1 MSESKNLSD
10 MAPKRRRMM
19 DMVMALGGLK
29 EEAVI
34 PLSKVSEEI
43 ATLKSELDPL
53 AAEILAFP
61 DAYFKQFL
69 DTSEK
74 SDIISQ
80 ISDKGLLRQA
90 ATHLQEAVSIRDTEG
105 TRGLLNSISSTLE
118 VLEATDEIE
127 DTATVDIESVLSPV
141 SDLIT
146 QIEDTITEYETAG
159 EAAAESA
166 QSELKLLVGSISE
179 AISGISDDV
188 TSALD
193 TLQKLGTKTRYGPF
207 LRTSA
212 QVKRGIREGRIDEA
226 RAFQLVS
233 ENILTELRR
242 GVIMFILSKMGSRT
256 VLEISRLMETQSSDI
271 QAAIVSMIQR
281 GEVEMVALE
290 ADAPVFSRVLES
302 VPGSTLVFKRVLQQ
316 LNGIGKS
323 LENDVQVS
331 VDKSV
336 QRMEPLL
343 GRLQKLGQYDE
354 ASLAEPMNNLR
365 ETVDQA
371 TEAVLKSKPAGS
383 SEDLRLLVS
392 AGLEA
397 FARFRL
403 KIALEKGPSLVS
415 GTNVYGEKLD
425 PEVYE
430 RMMSSYLDNELERG
444 TILILIRELGAMTT
458 KDLAEKTNIPKDRIL
473 QHLLRMK
480 RDELLTLAGESHGYI
495 LYDVPRTPT
504 EAELAIET
512 ASSLALQLTEA
523 SSGLESLLQD
533 LKAEDIGKVVNALET
548 LSKGRD
554 KLIKLTIEGAVVGEK
569 LLMGI
574 EEKIRSAVS
583 LSYRTRAK
591 LPSTRPKVTLDELAE
606 VDVPSVLDEYR
617 AMMGY
622 APLLGFGTI
631 EWNVSKCLGCKS
643 CEIACPEDAIEL
655 KPVMEISK
663 IFDISDEALDDLPVN
678 RSLFYKT
685 VKGLATEKPKKDIVL
700 TDESPGFGKVEV
712 DLWLC
717 VACRTCVRR
726 CPGPGEGALELEL
739 KWSLPEVVRQITSQ
753 TDT

>member
-1 MSESKNLSD
+1 MSESKSLSD

-19 DMVMALGGLK
+19 DMVLALGGLK

-43 ATLKSELDPL
+43 ANLKSELEPL

-61 DAYFKQFL
+61 NAYFEQFL
-69 DTSEK
+69 ETTEK
-74 SDIISQ
+74 SDIVSRIT
-80 ISDKGLLRQA
+80 DKGLLKQA
-90 ATHLQEAVSIRDTEG
+90 STHLQEAVSLRDTGG
-105 TRGLLNSISSTLE
+105 TRGLLNLINNALE

-127 DTATVDIESVLSPV
+127 DTIAVDIESVLSPV
-141 SDLIT
+141 SDLVT
-146 QIEDTITEYETAG
+146 QIEDAVTEYEAAA

-166 QSELKLLVGSISE
+166 RSELKSLVASISE
-179 AISGISDDV
+179 AVSVIQDDV

-193 TLQKLGTKTRYGPF
+193 ALQKLGTKTRYGPF

-212 QVKRGIREGRIDEA
+212 QVKRGIREGRIDKE
-226 RAFQLVS
+226 RALGLVS
-233 ENILTELRR
+233 ENILIELRR

-256 VLEISRLMETQSSDI
+256 VLEISKLMESHSSDI
-271 QAAIVSMIQR
+271 QIAIVSMIQR
-281 GEVEMVALE
+281 SEVEMVGLDG
-290 ADAPVFSRVLES
+290 DAPVFSRVLES
-302 VPGSTLVFKRVLQQ
+302 MPDSTLVFKRILQQ

-323 LENDVQVS
+323 LEGDVQAS
-331 VDKSV
+331 VNQSI

-354 ASLAEPMNNLR
+354 TILAEPMNILR

-371 TEAVLKSKPAGS
+371 TEAVLQSKPADS

-403 KIALEKGPSLVS
+403 KITLEKGPNLVS

-430 RMMSSYLDNELERG
+430 KMMSSYLDNELERG
-444 TILILIRELGAMTT
+444 TILILIRELGALTA
-458 KDLAEKTNIPKDRIL
+458 KDLGEKTNIPKDRIL

-480 RDELLTLAGESHGYI
+480 RDELLTSAGESHGYL

-512 ASSLALQLTEA
+512 ASSLALQLNEA
-523 SSGLESLLQD
+523 SSALESLLQE
-533 LKAEDIGKVVNALET
+533 LKAEDIGKMVNALET

-554 KLIKLTIEGAVVGEK
+554 KLVKLTIEGNVVGEDI
-569 LLMGI
+569 LVGV

-591 LPSTRPKVTLDELAE
+591 IPSTRPKVTLDDLAE
-606 VDVPSVLDEYR
+606 VDVPSVLDEYK

-631 EWNVSKCLGCKS
+631 EWDISKCLGCKS
-643 CEIACPEDAIEL
+643 CEIVCPEDAIEL
-655 KPVMEISK
+655 KPVVEVSK
-663 IFDISDEALDDLPVN
+663 IFDIPDESLDSLPVN

-685 VKGLATEKPKKDIVL
+685 VKGLATQKPTDDIVL
-700 TDESPGFGKVEV
+700 ADDSPGFGTVEV

-726 CPGPGEGALELEL
+726 CPGPDEGALELEL

>member
-1 MSESKNLSD
+1 MSESKSLSD

-34 PLSKVSEEI
+34 PLSKVSEAM

-61 DAYFKQFL
+61 DEYFKQFL

-105 TRGLLNSISSTLE
+105 TRGLLSSISSTLE

-141 SDLIT
+141 SDSIT
-146 QIEDTITEYETAG
+146 QIEDTITEYETAA

-179 AISGISDDV
+179 TISGISEDV
-188 TSALD
+188 TSSLD

-226 RAFQLVS
+226 RALQLVS

-242 GVIMFILSKMGSRT
+242 GVIMFILSKMGSRP

-281 GEVEMVALE
+281 GEVEMVGLE

-302 VPGSTLVFKRVLQQ
+302 VPDSTLVFKRVLQQ

-323 LENDVQVS
+323 LEGDMQVS
-331 VDKSV
+331 VGKSV

-458 KDLAEKTNIPKDRIL
+458 KDLAEKTSIPKDRIL

-523 SSGLESLLQD
+523 SSDLESLLQD

-554 KLIKLTIEGAVVGEK
+554 KLIKLMIEGTVVGEK

-591 LPSTRPKVTLDELAE
+591 IPSTRPKVTLDELAE
-606 VDVPSVLDEYR
+606 VDVPSVLDEYK

-631 EWNVSKCLGCKS
+631 EWDVSKCLGCKS

-655 KPVMEISK
+655 RPVMEISK

-678 RSLFYKT
+678 KSLFYKT
-685 VKGLATEKPKKDIVL
+685 VKGLATEKPKKDIAL

>member
-1 MSESKNLSD
+1 MSESKSLSD

-118 VLEATDEIE
+118 ALKATDEIE
-127 DTATVDIESVLSPV
+127 ETATVDIESVLSPV

-146 QIEDTITEYETAG
+146 QIEGTITEYETAA

-179 AISGISDDV
+179 AISGISEDV
-188 TSALD
+188 ASALD
-193 TLQKLGTKTRYGPF
+193 ALQKLGTKTRYGPF

-323 LENDVQVS
+323 LEGDMQVS

-383 SEDLRLLVS
+383 SKDLRLLVS

-554 KLIKLTIEGAVVGEK
+554 KLIKLTIEGAVVAER

-591 LPSTRPKVTLDELAE
+591 IPSTRPKVTLDELAE
-606 VDVPSVLDEYR
+606 VDVPSVLDEYK

-631 EWNVSKCLGCKS
+631 EWDVSKCLGCKS

>member
-34 PLSKVSEEI
+34 PLSKVSEEM

-193 TLQKLGTKTRYGPF
+193 ALQKLGTKTRYGPF

-226 RAFQLVS
+226 RALQLVS

-281 GEVEMVALE
+281 GEVEMVGLE

-302 VPGSTLVFKRVLQQ
+302 VPDSTLVFKRVLQQ

-365 ETVDQA
+365 ETVNQA

-554 KLIKLTIEGAVVGEK
+554 KLIKLTIEGAVVAER

-591 LPSTRPKVTLDELAE
+591 IPSTRPKVTLDELAE
-606 VDVPSVLDEYR
+606 VDVPSVLDEYK

-631 EWNVSKCLGCKS
+631 EWDVSKCLGCKS

>member
-1 MSESKNLSD
+1 MSESKSLSD

-34 PLSKVSEEI
+34 PLSKVSGEI

-80 ISDKGLLRQA
+80 ISDRGLLRQA
-90 ATHLQEAVSIRDTEG
+90 VTHLQEAVSIRDTEG
-105 TRGLLNSISSTLE
+105 TRGLLNSISGTLE
-118 VLEATDEIE
+118 ALEATDEIE

-146 QIEDTITEYETAG
+146 QIEDTITEYETAA

-179 AISGISDDV
+179 AISGIPEDV

-193 TLQKLGTKTRYGPF
+193 ALQKLGTKTRYGPF

-212 QVKRGIREGRIDEA
+212 QVKRGIREGRIDET
-226 RAFQLVS
+226 RALQLVS

-281 GEVEMVALE
+281 GEVEMVGLE
-290 ADAPVFSRVLES
+290 EEAPVFSRVLES
-302 VPGSTLVFKRVLQQ
+302 VPDSTLMFKRVLQQ

-323 LENDVQVS
+323 LEGDAQVS
-331 VDKSV
+331 VGKSV

-343 GRLQKLGQYDE
+343 DRLQKLGQYDE
-354 ASLAEPMNNLR
+354 TSLAESMNNLR
-365 ETVDQA
+365 ETVDRA
-371 TEAVLKSKPAGS
+371 TEAVLKSKPADS

-403 KIALEKGPSLVS
+403 KITLEKGPSLVS

-444 TILILIRELGAMTT
+444 TILILIRELGAMTA
-458 KDLAEKTNIPKDRIL
+458 KDLGEKTNIPKDRIL

-480 RDELLTLAGESHGYI
+480 RDELLTSAGESHGYL

-504 EAELAIET
+504 EAELAVET
-512 ASSLALQLTEA
+512 ASSLALQLNEA
-523 SSGLESLLQD
+523 SSALESLLQE

-591 LPSTRPKVTLDELAE
+591 LPSTRPKVTLDDLAE
-606 VDVPSVLDEYR
+606 VDVPSVLDEYK

-631 EWNVSKCLGCKS
+631 EWDISKCLGCKS

-655 KPVMEISK
+655 KPVMEISR

-678 RSLFYKT
+678 KSLFYKT
-685 VKGLATEKPKKDIVL
+685 VKSLATEKPKKDIVL
-700 TDESPGFGKVEV
+700 TDDSPGFGKVEV

>member
-1 MSESKNLSD
+1 MSESKSLSD

-19 DMVMALGGLK
+19 DMVLALGGLK

-43 ATLKSELDPL
+43 SILKSELEPL
-53 AAEILAFP
+53 TAEILAFP
-61 DAYFKQFL
+61 DAYFKKFL
-69 DTSEK
+69 DASEK
-74 SDIISQ
+74 SDTISR
-80 ISDKGLLRQA
+80 ITDKGLLSQA
-90 ATHLQEAVSIRDTEG
+90 TKNLQEAVSLRDTQG
-105 TRGLLNSISSTLE
+105 TRGLLNLISSALE
-118 VLEATDEIE
+118 VLEVTDEIA

-141 SDLIT
+141 SGLIT
-146 QIEDTITEYETAG
+146 QIEEAVTEFEADAET
-159 EAAAESA
+159 AAESA
-166 QSELKLLVGSISE
+166 RSELQSLIASISE
-179 AISGISDDV
+179 AVSGIQDDV

-193 TLQKLGTKTRYGPF
+193 ALQKLGTKTRYGPF

-212 QVKRGIREGRIDEA
+212 QVKRGIREGRIDET
-226 RAFQLVS
+226 RALWLVS

-256 VLEISRLMETQSSDI
+256 VLEISRLMEARSPDI
-271 QAAIVSMIQR
+271 QTAIVSMIQR
-281 GEVEMVALE
+281 GEVEMVGLDE
-290 ADAPVFSRVLES
+290 DAPIFSRVLES
-302 VPGSTLVFKRVLQQ
+302 IPSSTLVFKRLLQQ

-323 LENDVQVS
+323 LEGDVQAS
-331 VDKSV
+331 VNQSV
-336 QRMEPLL
+336 ERMELLL

-354 ASLAEPMNNLR
+354 TSLAEPMNNLR
-365 ETVDQA
+365 ETIDHA
-371 TEAVLKSKPAGS
+371 TEAVLKSKPADS

-403 KIALEKGPSLVS
+403 KITLEKGPNLVS

-430 RMMSSYLDNELERG
+430 RMMSSYLDNEIERG
-444 TILILIRELGAMTT
+444 TILILIRELGAMTA
-458 KDLAEKTNIPKDRIL
+458 KDLGEKTNIPKDRIL

-480 RDELLTLAGESHGYI
+480 RDELLTSAGESHGYL

-512 ASSLALQLTEA
+512 ASSLALQLNEA
-523 SSGLESLLQD
+523 SSKLEALLQE

-554 KLIKLTIEGAVVGEK
+554 KLVKLTIEGTVVGEE
-569 LLMGI
+569 LLMEI

-591 LPSTRPKVTLDELAE
+591 IPSTRPKVTLDDLAE
-606 VDVPSVLDEYR
+606 VDVPSVLDEYK

-631 EWNVSKCLGCKS
+631 EWDISKCLGCKS

-655 KPVMEISK
+655 KPVMEVSK

-685 VKGLATEKPKKDIVL
+685 VKALATEKPKRDIVL
-700 TDESPGFGKVEV
+700 ADESPGFGKVEV

-726 CPGPGEGALELEL
+726 CPGPREGALELEL
-739 KWSLPEVVRQITSQ
+739 RWSLPEVVRQITSQ

>member
-1 MSESKNLSD
+1 
-10 MAPKRRRMM
+10 MM
-19 DMVMALGGLK
+19 DMVLALGGLK

-43 ATLKSELDPL
+43 ATLKSELEPL
-53 AAEILAFP
+53 TAEILAFP
-61 DAYFKQFL
+61 DAYFKQFV

-80 ISDKGLLRQA
+80 ITDKGLLRQA

-105 TRGLLNSISSTLE
+105 TRGLLSSISRALE
-118 VLEATDEIE
+118 ALEATDEI
-127 DTATVDIESVLSPV
+127 DDIVAVDIESVLSPV

-146 QIEDTITEYETAG
+146 RIEEAVKENEAVA

-166 QSELKLLVGSISE
+166 RSELKSLVVSISE
-179 AISGISDDV
+179 AVSGIPEDV
-188 TSALD
+188 TSSLD

-212 QVKRGIREGRIDEA
+212 QVKRGIREGRIDET
-226 RAFQLVS
+226 RASYLVS

-256 VLEISRLMETQSSDI
+256 VLDISQLMEVPSSEI

-281 GEVEMVALE
+281 GEVEMVGLDG
-290 ADAPVFSRVLES
+290 DAPVFSQVLES
-302 VPGSTLVFKRVLQQ
+302 MPDSTLVFKRILQQ

-323 LENDVQVS
+323 LEGDVQAS
-331 VDKSV
+331 VNQSV

-354 ASLAEPMNNLR
+354 TIIAEPMNGLR

-371 TEAVLKSKPAGS
+371 TEAVLQSKPADS

-403 KIALEKGPSLVS
+403 KITLEKGPNLVS

-430 RMMSSYLDNELERG
+430 KMMSSYLDNELERG
-444 TILILIRELGAMTT
+444 TILILIRELGAMTA
-458 KDLAEKTNIPKDRIL
+458 KDLGEKTNIPKNRIL

-480 RDELLTLAGESHGYI
+480 RDELLTLAGESHGYV

-512 ASSLALQLTEA
+512 ASSLALQLNEA
-523 SSGLESLLQD
+523 SSTLESLLQE
-533 LKAEDIGKVVNALET
+533 LKAKDIGKVVNSLET

-554 KLIKLTIEGAVVGEK
+554 KLTKLTIEGNVVGVD
-569 LLMGI
+569 LLAGI

-591 LPSTRPKVTLDELAE
+591 IPSTRPKVTLDDLAE
-606 VDVPSVLDEYR
+606 VDVPSVLDEYK

-631 EWNVSKCLGCKS
+631 EWDVSKCLGCKS

-655 KPVMEISK
+655 KPVLEVSK
-663 IFDISDEALDDLPVN
+663 IFDISDEALDNLPVN

-685 VKGLATEKPKKDIVL
+685 VKGLATKKPIDDIVL
-700 TDESPGFGKVEV
+700 ADESPGFGKVEI

-726 CPGPGEGALELEL
+726 CPGPEEGALELEL

-753 TDT
+753 TDA

>member
-1 MSESKNLSD
+1 MSESKSLSD

-34 PLSKVSEEI
+34 PLSKVSEEMT
-43 ATLKSELDPL
+43 TLKSELDPL
-53 AAEILAFP
+53 AADILAFP

-80 ISDKGLLRQA
+80 TSDKGLLRQA

-105 TRGLLNSISSTLE
+105 TRGLLNSISRTLE
-118 VLEATDEIE
+118 ALEATDEIE
-127 DTATVDIESVLSPV
+127 DRATVDIESVLSPV

-226 RAFQLVS
+226 RALQLVS

-281 GEVEMVALE
+281 GEVEMVGLE

-302 VPGSTLVFKRVLQQ
+302 VPDSTLVFKRVLQQ

>member
-1 MSESKNLSD
+1 MSESKSLSD

-118 VLEATDEIE
+118 ALKATDEIE
-127 DTATVDIESVLSPV
+127 ETATVDIESVLSPV

-146 QIEDTITEYETAG
+146 QIEGTITEYETAA

-179 AISGISDDV
+179 AISGISEDV
-188 TSALD
+188 ASALD
-193 TLQKLGTKTRYGPF
+193 ALQKLGTKTRYGPF

-323 LENDVQVS
+323 LEGDMQVS

-383 SEDLRLLVS
+383 SKDLRLLVS

-533 LKAEDIGKVVNALET
+533 LKAEDIGKFVNALET

-554 KLIKLTIEGAVVGEK
+554 KLIKLTIEGAVVAER

-591 LPSTRPKVTLDELAE
+591 IPSTRPKVTLDELAE
-606 VDVPSVLDEYR
+606 VDVPSVLDEYK

-631 EWNVSKCLGCKS
+631 EWDVSKCLGCKS

>member
-34 PLSKVSEEI
+34 PLSKVSEEM

-226 RAFQLVS
+226 RALQLVS

-281 GEVEMVALE
+281 GEVEMVGLE

-302 VPGSTLVFKRVLQQ
+302 VPDSTLVFKRVLQQ

-512 ASSLALQLTEA
+512 VSSLALQLTEA

-574 EEKIRSAVS
+574 EEKIRLAVS

-685 VKGLATEKPKKDIVL
+685 VKGLATERPKKDIVL